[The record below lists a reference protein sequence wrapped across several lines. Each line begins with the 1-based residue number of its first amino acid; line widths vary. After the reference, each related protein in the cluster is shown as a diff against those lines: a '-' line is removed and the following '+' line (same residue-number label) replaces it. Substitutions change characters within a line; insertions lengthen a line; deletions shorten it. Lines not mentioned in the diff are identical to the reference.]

1 MAQRESQRARRTAVA
16 QDQRTA
22 SAGADAA
29 RLAQIERER
38 DELKARLVAA
48 EARIAELEHQR
59 VEVVNRIDWIID
71 SLQNVLETGR

>member
-16 QDQRTA
+16 QDQRT

-38 DELKARLVAA
+38 DELKTRLAAA

-59 VEVVNRIDWIID
+59 VDVVNRIDWIID
-71 SLQNVLETGR
+71 SLQNVLEAGR